1 MNLCQGMGSLP
12 VLPWIS
18 QDEHE
23 KDAPCFRNSG
33 ARYIDWVL
41 PKHKKNQWIVKVNF
55 DKRLAD
61 LTCLNMMTMKLTIG
75 AL

>member
-41 PKHKKNQWIVKVNF
+41 PKHKKKPV
-55 DKRLAD
+55 DSE
-61 LTCLNMMTMKLTIG
+61 G
-75 AL
+75 